1 MHLLFTYY
9 HINHI
14 FYIIITIIRIILLHL
29 HTIYKIQDNTTSK
42 RHNMKTRSAY
52 TNHIRI
58 ILLSSISYIIIMT
71 CACTRHSYPKSL
83 KNADSLCNTNAD
95 SAISLLRSIKKD
107 IGHSPEYT
115 RMYYRLLCIQAK
127 DKADRMKPEEEKE
140 NITAI
145 VDYYEKHGDK
155 DLLPIA
161 YYYAGR
167 IYRELK
173 EAPQA
178 LAYMQKSKDALIDSD
193 NTELLSRVY
202 SQIGYLQY
210 FQEMYDESLKMFTAS
225 YKCSKEIND
234 TIGMILG
241 LRDISTAYEAKNKY
255 GKALESLQE
264 AYCLAKQKTH
274 IITILTVETYISSL
288 YITMNKP
295 DSAMKY
301 AQNPLKN
308 IALTDSSSTFSLMM
322 DIYKL
327 KENEDSVI
335 YFCKQ
340 IEKVGRVYAKEDA
353 YKNLTEIYL
362 KRKNHSEANRCF
374 KMYNIYKDSVK
385 AIKRTDIVA
394 RMNYKEKEK
403 ENIMLQEKNNR
414 NIIIIISASA
424 IALILL
430 ITFILYIRY
439 SRIRRKEQLIRH
451 KYSEQILNENLQKS
465 EEHIN
470 NNKRKIEMLQSRLES
485 TDKENIELR
494 KELEREK
501 ERLFSSNTIA
511 EIRIKERAAA
521 HEAIMNSPIYQAFY
535 RMSDNTSDL
544 HPSNKDWANL
554 EKLINREY
562 DNFTNKLNSL
572 CKLSMIEY
580 RVSMLIKLNFEPKR
594 ISNLICCSDSNI
606 STIRSRLYFKTFG
619 RKGGCNKWDEFISS
633 L

>member
-1 MHLLFTYY
+1 
-9 HINHI
+9 
-14 FYIIITIIRIILLHL
+14 
-29 HTIYKIQDNTTSK
+29 
-42 RHNMKTRSAY
+42 
-52 TNHIRI
+52 
-58 ILLSSISYIIIMT
+58 MT

-127 DKADRMKPEEEKE
+127 DKADKIKPEEEKE
-140 NITAI
+140 NITTI
-145 VDYYEKHGDK
+145 IDYYEKHGDK
-155 DLLPIA
+155 KLLPIA

-340 IEKVGRVYAKEDA
+340 IEKIGRVYAKEDA

-414 NIIIIISASA
+414 NIIMIISASA

-430 ITFILYIRY
+430 ITLIIYIRY
-439 SRIRRKEQLIRH
+439 SRIKRKEQLIRH

-470 NNKRKIEMLQSRLES
+470 KNKQKIEKLISRIES

-511 EIRIKERAAA
+511 EIGIKERAAA

>member
-1 MHLLFTYY
+1 
-9 HINHI
+9 
-14 FYIIITIIRIILLHL
+14 
-29 HTIYKIQDNTTSK
+29 
-42 RHNMKTRSAY
+42 MKTRSAY

-234 TIGMILG
+234 TIGVILG
-241 LRDISTAYEAKNKY
+241 LRDISMAYEAKNKY
-255 GKALESLQE
+255 GKALEALQE

-274 IITILTVETYISSL
+274 IITILTVETYISSI
-288 YITMNKP
+288 YITMNKT

-301 AQNPLKN
+301 AQNPIKN

-340 IEKVGRVYAKEDA
+340 IEKIGRVYAKEDA

-385 AIKRTDIVA
+385 TIKRTDIVA

-430 ITFILYIRY
+430 ITLIIYIRY
-439 SRIRRKEQLIRH
+439 SRIKRKEQLIRH

-470 NNKRKIEMLQSRLES
+470 KNKQKIEKLISRIES

-511 EIRIKERAAA
+511 EIGIKERAAA

>member
-1 MHLLFTYY
+1 
-9 HINHI
+9 
-14 FYIIITIIRIILLHL
+14 
-29 HTIYKIQDNTTSK
+29 
-42 RHNMKTRSAY
+42 MKTRSAY

-511 EIRIKERAAA
+511 EIGIKERAAA

>member
-1 MHLLFTYY
+1 
-9 HINHI
+9 
-14 FYIIITIIRIILLHL
+14 
-29 HTIYKIQDNTTSK
+29 
-42 RHNMKTRSAY
+42 MKTRSAY

-241 LRDISTAYEAKNKY
+241 LRDISTAYEAKDEHDKAFKQLWKAYRIANLYKNKFVIANIN
-255 GKALESLQE
+255 G
-264 AYCLAKQKTH
+264 
-274 IITILTVETYISSL
+274 YISNL
-288 YITMNKP
+288 YEMRNQA
-295 DSAMKY
+295 DSAYKY
-301 AQNPLKN
+301 IQKQLNSVGL
-308 IALTDSSSTFSLMM
+308 IDSSSTIALIC
-322 DIYKL
+322 DIHKR
-327 KENEDSVI
+327 KENKDSVL
-335 YFCKQ
+335 YYCK
-340 IEKVGRVYAKEDA
+340 ILENIGDVYAKENA

-362 KRKNHSEANRCF
+362 ERKNHSEANRCF

-385 AIKRTDIVA
+385 TIKRTDIIA

-430 ITFILYIRY
+430 ITLIIYIRY
-439 SRIRRKEQLIRH
+439 SRIKRKEQLIRH

-511 EIRIKERAAA
+511 EIGIKERAAA

>member
-1 MHLLFTYY
+1 MARGTCL
-9 HINHI
+9 IPI
-14 FYIIITIIRIILLHL
+14 FLLHL
-29 HTIYKIQDNTTSK
+29 HDKADIACNICRKCDK
-42 RHNMKTRSAY
+42 MKTTHTL
-52 TNHIRI
+52 TNQTKAIYLPLLFCIAI
-58 ILLSSISYIIIMT
+58 IT
-71 CACTRHSYPKSL
+71 GACTRHGHLQSL
-83 KNADSLCNTNAD
+83 KDADSLCYTNPD
-95 SAISLLRSIKKD
+95 SAISLLQSMQKRID
-107 IGHSPEYT
+107 NSPEET
-115 RMYYRLLCIQAK
+115 QMHYRLLCIQAK
-127 DKADRMKPEEEKE
+127 DKAGKMEPKEEKG

-145 VDYYEKHGDK
+145 VDYYEHHGDK
-155 DLLPIA
+155 KLLPTA

-167 IYRELK
+167 IYSELQ
-173 EAPQA
+173 EAQQA
-178 LAYMQKSKDALIDSD
+178 LTYMQKAKDALIDGD

-362 KRKNHSEANRCF
+362 ERKNHSEANRCF

-385 AIKRTDIVA
+385 AIKRTDIIA

-451 KYSEQILNENLQKS
+451 KYSEQILKESLQKS
-465 EEHIN
+465 EEYIN
-470 NNKRKIEMLQSRLES
+470 NNKRKIKTLQSRLES

-511 EIRIKERAAA
+511 EIGIKERTAA
-521 HEAIMNSPIYQAFY
+521 HEAIMNSPTY
-535 RMSDNTSDL
+535 RKFQKMADKDSDMRPSDE
-544 HPSNKDWANL
+544 DWEDI

-562 DNFTNKLNSL
+562 DNFTNKLDSL
-572 CKLSMIEY
+572 CKLNKTEY
-580 RVSMLIKLNFEPKR
+580 HVSMLIKIRMEPRK
-594 ISNLICCSDSNI
+594 IAKLVCCSDSNI
-606 STIRSRLYFKTFG
+606 STTRSRLYLKTFG
-619 RKGGCNKWDEFISS
+619 KKGGSNKWDEFIWS

>member
-1 MHLLFTYY
+1 
-9 HINHI
+9 
-14 FYIIITIIRIILLHL
+14 
-29 HTIYKIQDNTTSK
+29 
-42 RHNMKTRSAY
+42 MKTRSAY

-241 LRDISTAYEAKNKY
+241 LRDISTAYEAKDEHDKAFKQLWKAYRIANLYKNKFVIANIN
-255 GKALESLQE
+255 G
-264 AYCLAKQKTH
+264 
-274 IITILTVETYISSL
+274 YISNL
-288 YITMNKP
+288 YEMRNQA
-295 DSAMKY
+295 DSAYKY
-301 AQNPLKN
+301 IQKQLNSVGL
-308 IALTDSSSTFSLMM
+308 IDSSST
-322 DIYKL
+322 
-327 KENEDSVI
+327 
-335 YFCKQ
+335 
-340 IEKVGRVYAKEDA
+340 
-353 YKNLTEIYL
+353 
-362 KRKNHSEANRCF
+362 
-374 KMYNIYKDSVK
+374 
-385 AIKRTDIVA
+385 
-394 RMNYKEKEK
+394 
-403 ENIMLQEKNNR
+403 
-414 NIIIIISASA
+414 
-424 IALILL
+424 IALICD
-430 ITFILYIRY
+430 IHK
-439 SRIRRKEQLIRH
+439 RKE
-451 KYSEQILNENLQKS
+451 
-465 EEHIN
+465 
-470 NNKRKIEMLQSRLES
+470 
-485 TDKENIELR
+485 
-494 KELEREK
+494 
-501 ERLFSSNTIA
+501 
-511 EIRIKERAAA
+511 
-521 HEAIMNSPIYQAFY
+521 
-535 RMSDNTSDL
+535 
-544 HPSNKDWANL
+544 NKDSIL
-554 EKLINREY
+554 L
-562 DNFTNKLNSL
+562 
-572 CKLSMIEY
+572 
-580 RVSMLIKLNFEPKR
+580 
-594 ISNLICCSDSNI
+594 
-606 STIRSRLYFKTFG
+606 
-619 RKGGCNKWDEFISS
+619 
-633 L
+633 

>member
-1 MHLLFTYY
+1 
-9 HINHI
+9 
-14 FYIIITIIRIILLHL
+14 
-29 HTIYKIQDNTTSK
+29 
-42 RHNMKTRSAY
+42 MKTRSAY

-127 DKADRMKPEEEKE
+127 DKADKIKPKEEKE

-145 VDYYEKHGDK
+145 VDYYEHHGDK
-155 DLLPIA
+155 KLLPIA

-167 IYRELK
+167 VYAETQN
-173 EAPQA
+173 APQA
-178 LAYMQKSKDALIDSD
+178 LDYFQKANDALKQGEDI
-193 NTELLSRVY
+193 ELRSRIY
-202 SQIGYLQY
+202 SQMGYLQY

-234 TIGMILG
+234 TLGMILG
-241 LRDISTAYEAKNKY
+241 LRDISTAYEAKNEY
-255 GKALESLQE
+255 GKAIESLQE
-264 AYCLAKQKTH
+264 SYCLAKQKKH

-301 AQNPLKN
+301 AQNPIKN

-340 IEKVGRVYAKEDA
+340 IEKIGRVYAKEDA

-362 KRKNHSEANRCF
+362 KRKNHAEANRCF
-374 KMYNIYKDSVK
+374 KLYNIYKDSVK
-385 AIKRTDIVA
+385 AIKRTDIIA

-430 ITFILYIRY
+430 ITLILYIRY
-439 SRIRRKEQLIRH
+439 SRIKRKEQLIRH
-451 KYSEQILNENLQKS
+451 KYSEQILKESLQKS

-470 NNKRKIEMLQSRLES
+470 KNKQKIEKLISRIES
-485 TDKENIELR
+485 TDKENAELHR
-494 KELEREK
+494 ELEREK
-501 ERLFSSNTIA
+501 ERLLSSNTIA
-511 EIRIKERAAA
+511 EIGIKKRTAA
-521 HEAIMNSPIYQAFY
+521 HEAIMNSPIYWKFKKMADKD
-535 RMSDNTSDL
+535 SDVRPSDE
-544 HPSNKDWANL
+544 DWENI

-572 CKLSMIEY
+572 CKLNKTEY
-580 RVSMLIKLNFEPKR
+580 HVSMLIKIRMEPRK
-594 ISNLICCSDSNI
+594 IAKLVCCSDSNI
-606 STIRSRLYFKTFG
+606 STTRSRLYLKTFDK
-619 RKGGCNKWDEFISS
+619 KGGCNKWDEFIWS

>member
-1 MHLLFTYY
+1 
-9 HINHI
+9 
-14 FYIIITIIRIILLHL
+14 
-29 HTIYKIQDNTTSK
+29 
-42 RHNMKTRSAY
+42 MKTRSAY

-494 KELEREK
+494 RELEREK

-511 EIRIKERAAA
+511 EIGIKERAAA

>member
-1 MHLLFTYY
+1 
-9 HINHI
+9 
-14 FYIIITIIRIILLHL
+14 
-29 HTIYKIQDNTTSK
+29 
-42 RHNMKTRSAY
+42 MKTRSAR
-52 TNHIRI
+52 TNHIKI
-58 ILLSSISYIIIMT
+58 TLLLSISYIIIMT
-71 CACTRHSYPKSL
+71 CGCTRHSYPQSL

-95 SAISLLRSIKKD
+95 SAISLLRSIKKE
-107 IGHSPEYT
+107 IAHSPKYT

-127 DKADRMKPEEEKE
+127 DKTDKIKPKEEKE

-155 DLLPIA
+155 DLLPTA

-167 IYRELK
+167 VYAETQN
-173 EAPQA
+173 APQA
-178 LAYMQKSKDALIDSD
+178 LDYFQKANDALKQGEDI
-193 NTELLSRVY
+193 ELRSRIY
-202 SQIGYLQY
+202 SQMGYLQY

-234 TIGMILG
+234 TLGMILG
-241 LRDISTAYEAKNKY
+241 LRDISTAYEAKDEHD
-255 GKALESLQE
+255 KAIESLQE
-264 AYCLAKQKTH
+264 AYCLAKQKKH

-301 AQNPLKN
+301 AQNPIKN

-340 IEKVGRVYAKEDA
+340 IEKIGRVYAKEDA

-362 KRKNHSEANRCF
+362 KRKNHAEANRCF
-374 KMYNIYKDSVK
+374 KLYNIYKDSVK
-385 AIKRTDIVA
+385 TIKRTDIIA

-430 ITFILYIRY
+430 ITLILYIRY
-439 SRIRRKEQLIRH
+439 SRIKRKEQLIRH
-451 KYSEQILNENLQKS
+451 KYSEQILKESLQKS

-470 NNKRKIEMLQSRLES
+470 KNKQKIEKLISRIES

-511 EIRIKERAAA
+511 EIGIKERAAA

>member
-1 MHLLFTYY
+1 
-9 HINHI
+9 
-14 FYIIITIIRIILLHL
+14 
-29 HTIYKIQDNTTSK
+29 
-42 RHNMKTRSAY
+42 MKTRSAY

-301 AQNPLKN
+301 AQNHLKN

-511 EIRIKERAAA
+511 EIGIKERAAA

>member
-1 MHLLFTYY
+1 
-9 HINHI
+9 
-14 FYIIITIIRIILLHL
+14 
-29 HTIYKIQDNTTSK
+29 
-42 RHNMKTRSAY
+42 MKTRSAY

-58 ILLSSISYIIIMT
+58 ILLLSISYIIIMT

-107 IGHSPEYT
+107 IDHSPEYT

-255 GKALESLQE
+255 GKALESLQK

-308 IALTDSSSTFSLMM
+308 IALRDSSSTFSLMM

-511 EIRIKERAAA
+511 EIGIKERAAA

-562 DNFTNKLNSL
+562 NNFTNKLNSL

>member
-1 MHLLFTYY
+1 
-9 HINHI
+9 
-14 FYIIITIIRIILLHL
+14 
-29 HTIYKIQDNTTSK
+29 
-42 RHNMKTRSAY
+42 MKTRSAY

-71 CACTRHSYPKSL
+71 CACTRHSYPQSL

-167 IYRELK
+167 VYAEIQN
-173 EAPQA
+173 APQA
-178 LAYMQKSKDALIDSD
+178 LDYFQKANDALKQDEDI
-193 NTELLSRVY
+193 ELRSRIY

-234 TIGMILG
+234 TIGVILG
-241 LRDISTAYEAKNKY
+241 LRDISMAYEAKNEY
-255 GKALESLQE
+255 GKALEALQE
-264 AYCLAKQKTH
+264 AYCLAKQKKH
-274 IITILTVETYISSL
+274 IITILTVETYISSI
-288 YITMNKP
+288 YITMNKT

-301 AQNPLKN
+301 AQNPIKN

-340 IEKVGRVYAKEDA
+340 IEKIGRVYAKEDA

-385 AIKRTDIVA
+385 SIKRTDIIA

-451 KYSEQILNENLQKS
+451 KYSEQILNENLKKS
-465 EEHIN
+465 EEYIN

-511 EIRIKERAAA
+511 EIGIKERAAA

>member
-1 MHLLFTYY
+1 
-9 HINHI
+9 
-14 FYIIITIIRIILLHL
+14 
-29 HTIYKIQDNTTSK
+29 
-42 RHNMKTRSAY
+42 
-52 TNHIRI
+52 
-58 ILLSSISYIIIMT
+58 
-71 CACTRHSYPKSL
+71 
-83 KNADSLCNTNAD
+83 
-95 SAISLLRSIKKD
+95 
-107 IGHSPEYT
+107 
-115 RMYYRLLCIQAK
+115 
-127 DKADRMKPEEEKE
+127 
-140 NITAI
+140 
-145 VDYYEKHGDK
+145 
-155 DLLPIA
+155 
-161 YYYAGR
+161 
-167 IYRELK
+167 
-173 EAPQA
+173 
-178 LAYMQKSKDALIDSD
+178 
-193 NTELLSRVY
+193 
-202 SQIGYLQY
+202 
-210 FQEMYDESLKMFTAS
+210 
-225 YKCSKEIND
+225 
-234 TIGMILG
+234 
-241 LRDISTAYEAKNKY
+241 
-255 GKALESLQE
+255 
-264 AYCLAKQKTH
+264 
-274 IITILTVETYISSL
+274 
-288 YITMNKP
+288 MNKP

-511 EIRIKERAAA
+511 EIGIKERAAA

>member
-1 MHLLFTYY
+1 
-9 HINHI
+9 
-14 FYIIITIIRIILLHL
+14 
-29 HTIYKIQDNTTSK
+29 
-42 RHNMKTRSAY
+42 MKTRSAY

>member
-1 MHLLFTYY
+1 
-9 HINHI
+9 
-14 FYIIITIIRIILLHL
+14 
-29 HTIYKIQDNTTSK
+29 
-42 RHNMKTRSAY
+42 
-52 TNHIRI
+52 
-58 ILLSSISYIIIMT
+58 MT

-127 DKADRMKPEEEKE
+127 DKADRMKPEEEKG

-145 VDYYEKHGDK
+145 VDYYEHHGDK
-155 DLLPIA
+155 KLLPTA

-167 IYRELK
+167 IYSELK
-173 EAPQA
+173 EAQQA
-178 LAYMQKSKDALIDSD
+178 LTYMQKAKDALIDGD

-234 TIGMILG
+234 TIGVILG
-241 LRDISTAYEAKNKY
+241 LRDISMAYEAKNEY
-255 GKALESLQE
+255 GKALEALQE
-264 AYCLAKQKTH
+264 AYCLAKQKKH
-274 IITILTVETYISSL
+274 IITILTVETYISSI

-511 EIRIKERAAA
+511 EIGIKERAAA

-580 RVSMLIKLNFEPKR
+580 RVSVLIKLNFEPKR

>member
-1 MHLLFTYY
+1 
-9 HINHI
+9 
-14 FYIIITIIRIILLHL
+14 
-29 HTIYKIQDNTTSK
+29 
-42 RHNMKTRSAY
+42 MKTRSAC

-58 ILLSSISYIIIMT
+58 TLLLSISFIIMT
-71 CACTRHSYPKSL
+71 CGCTRHSYPQSL

-95 SAISLLRSIKKD
+95 SAISLLRSIKKE
-107 IGHSPEYT
+107 IAHSPEYT

-127 DKADRMKPEEEKE
+127 DKADKIKPKEEKE

-155 DLLPIA
+155 DLLPTA

-167 IYRELK
+167 VYAETQT
-173 EAPQA
+173 APQA
-178 LAYMQKSKDALIDSD
+178 LDYFQKANDALKQGEDI
-193 NTELLSRVY
+193 ELRSRIY
-202 SQIGYLQY
+202 SQMGYLQY

-234 TIGMILG
+234 TLGMILG
-241 LRDISTAYEAKNKY
+241 LRDISTAYEAKNEY
-255 GKALESLQE
+255 GKAIESLQE
-264 AYCLAKQKTH
+264 AYCLAKQKKH

-301 AQNPLKN
+301 AQNPIKN

-335 YFCKQ
+335 YFCRQ
-340 IEKVGRVYAKEDA
+340 IEKIGRVYAKEDA

-362 KRKNHSEANRCF
+362 KRKNHAEANRCF

-385 AIKRTDIVA
+385 AIKRTDIIA

-424 IALILL
+424 IALILM

-439 SRIRRKEQLIRH
+439 SRIKRNEQLIRH
-451 KYSEQILNENLQKS
+451 KYSEQILKESLQKS

-470 NNKRKIEMLQSRLES
+470 KNKQKIEKLISRIES
-485 TDKENIELR
+485 TDKENAELHR
-494 KELEREK
+494 ELEREK
-501 ERLFSSNTIA
+501 ERLLSSNTIA
-511 EIRIKERAAA
+511 EIGIKKRTAA
-521 HEAIMNSPIYQAFY
+521 HEAIMNSPIYWKFKKMADKD
-535 RMSDNTSDL
+535 SDVRPSDE
-544 HPSNKDWANL
+544 DWENI

-572 CKLSMIEY
+572 CKLNKTEY
-580 RVSMLIKLNFEPKR
+580 HVSMLIKIRMEPRK
-594 ISNLICCSDSNI
+594 IAKLVCCSDSNI
-606 STIRSRLYFKTFG
+606 STTRSRLYLKTFDK
-619 RKGGCNKWDEFISS
+619 KGGCNKWDEFIWS